1 MIFGISLR
9 NTEEG
14 WASKFMEGHGAA
26 LDEAEA
32 AVLAHYKAVYPGRT
46 YEVLSVHLIDPEP
59 LPCPF
64 CGAAF
69 LSEEDYES
77 VYRDHSGLVSVRC
90 PKCDAHG
97 PPCETDMRAWVA
109 WNVRHTPDV
118 K

>member
-9 NTEEG
+9 NTDEG
-14 WASKFMEGHGAA
+14 WSGKFMEGHGAT
-26 LDEAEA
+26 LDEAKA

-64 CGAAF
+64 CGAV
-69 LSEEDYES
+69 LQPDEIP
-77 VYRDHSGLVSVRC
+77 YRDHSGLVSVRC

-109 WNVRHTPDV
+109 WNVRYTLP
-118 K
+118 